1 MKFLF
6 SLTIVFSFSLFAE
19 EDGPKYEALEA
30 LGGSCENQRSFAI
43 VPVKS

>member
-19 EDGPKYEALEA
+19 EMPEYEALEA

>member
-1 MKFLF
+1 MEK
-6 SLTIVFSFSLFAE
+6 IGQVFWSAAE
-19 EDGPKYEALEA
+19 EMPEYEALEA